1 MCEPDAE
8 QAIKEM
14 NGFQFNGTRLVVRRQ
29 EPRKK
34 YVFARSFKKKKI
46 HLKFQYLAVL
56 FYLKMFPWKIIQSH
70 ICSVVEGQSRESLTV
85 TGASRV
91 PMLMVLVV

>member
-1 MCEPDAE
+1 MASNLMAQDWLSDGR
-8 QAIKEM
+8 
-14 NGFQFNGTRLVVRRQ
+14 NQ
-29 EPRKK
+29 EKSM
-34 YVFARSFKKKKI
+34 FLHDHLKKKKI

>member
-1 MCEPDAE
+1 MASNLMAQDWLSDGR
-8 QAIKEM
+8 
-14 NGFQFNGTRLVVRRQ
+14 NQ
-29 EPRKK
+29 EKSM
-34 YVFARSFKKKKI
+34 FLHDHLKKKKM

>member
-56 FYLKMFPWKIIQSH
+56 FYLKMFPWKSYLFCCRGPIK
-70 ICSVVEGQSRESLTV
+70 REFDSDRGKSSPNANGTSSLV
-85 TGASRV
+85 Y
-91 PMLMVLVV
+91 

>member
-1 MCEPDAE
+1 MASNLMAQDWLSDGR
-8 QAIKEM
+8 
-14 NGFQFNGTRLVVRRQ
+14 NQ
-29 EPRKK
+29 EKSM
-34 YVFARSFKKKKI
+34 FLHDHLKKKKI

-70 ICSVVEGQSRESLTV
+70 ICSVVEGQSRESLIV

>member
-1 MCEPDAE
+1 MASNLMAQDWLSDGR
-8 QAIKEM
+8 
-14 NGFQFNGTRLVVRRQ
+14 NQ
-29 EPRKK
+29 EKSM
-34 YVFARSFKKKKI
+34 FLHDHLKKKKI

-70 ICSVVEGQSRESLTV
+70 ICSVVEGQSRGSLTV

>member
-1 MCEPDAE
+1 MASNLMAQDWLSDGR
-8 QAIKEM
+8 
-14 NGFQFNGTRLVVRRQ
+14 NQ
-29 EPRKK
+29 EKSM
-34 YVFARSFKKKKI
+34 FLHDHLKKKKI

-56 FYLKMFPWKIIQSH
+56 FYLKMFHWKIIQSH

>member
-1 MCEPDAE
+1 MASNLMAQGWLSDGR
-8 QAIKEM
+8 
-14 NGFQFNGTRLVVRRQ
+14 NQ
-29 EPRKK
+29 EKSM
-34 YVFARSFKKKKI
+34 FLHDHLKKKKI

-56 FYLKMFPWKIIQSH
+56 FYLKMFHWKIIQSH